1 MPAAVDTTHSSGGDG
16 SAFRPEI
23 GTHPGLLA
31 EVVDKGY
38 GIYSKRDKKWLDAS
52 KGDKGAKHRALGI
65 FLLPT
70 QICEGD
76 DCPDDRKGTPKLAF
90 LSVDNLSF
98 GDNPEP
104 AFLPKFQHY
113 LTGWF
118 GKAVPPDKWDSF
130 LFGREYGDGPGQL
143 KRGLK
148 LKERQA
154 QAKALPGVPV
164 GTPALV
170 TIEHDNSGTDGKIWA
185 RIGPPRPKTPP
196 TPVGH
201 ESDLPDGSKCECELC
216 RYLEVMKTWKPGLS
230 PADAEA
236 KLYTFDDSMA
246 LLKDGKATGY
256 VYPGWEAIKGSG
268 SGSSSPVEGQQ
279 SAESS
284 GKFADEPEEDDD
296 ECPF

>member
-31 EVVDKGY
+31 EVIDKGY
-38 GIYSKRDKKWLDAS
+38 GIYVKRDKKWYTA
-52 KGDKGAKHRALGI
+52 KKEDKGAKHRALGI

-70 QICEGD
+70 QICGGD

-118 GKAVPPDKWDSF
+118 GKAVPSDKWESF

-143 KRGLK
+143 KRGLG
-148 LKERQA
+148 LKERKA

-170 TIEHDNSGTDGKIWA
+170 TIEHDDSGTDGKIWA
-185 RIGPPRPKTPP
+185 RIGPPRPPSPP
-196 TPVGH
+196 QDSV
-201 ESDLPDGSKCECELC
+201 ELQH
-216 RYLEVMKTWKPGLS
+216 YLEVMKTWKPGLS

-236 KLYTFDDSMA
+236 KLYTFDDGMA
-246 LLKDGKATGY
+246 LFRDGKATGY

-268 SGSSSPVEGQQ
+268 SGSSSPAEGQQ
-279 SAESS
+279 PAESS
-284 GKFADEPEEDDD
+284 EKFADEPEDDD
-296 ECPF
+296 IPW